1 MIKHFEVSAHMRLWQ
16 TDTHSFSHPF
26 LQLSSLLLFLMF
38 SIKNSNFCSLLFNN
52 CINSFTMNSFQN
64 RNDGEVWNLSS
75 TDSNDS
81 LCLLSAVLLRSGFS
95 LIGEDEGVISETC
108 PLLQSLAVEHYI
120 NMLRLTK
127 LGNIHREVAV
137 SWVWYASLDSINFP
151 PTIKSK
157 RFQQTVAVFLV
168 STFKWRSR
176 AILEFM
182 MK

>member
-1 MIKHFEVSAHMRLWQ
+1 
-16 TDTHSFSHPF
+16 
-26 LQLSSLLLFLMF
+26 MF

-137 SWVWYASLDSINFP
+137 S
-151 PTIKSK
+151 
-157 RFQQTVAVFLV
+157 
-168 STFKWRSR
+168 
-176 AILEFM
+176 
-182 MK
+182 